1 MALPLTPAQQKA
13 VDALVRSGALRAVR
27 PDEKKARAF
36 LAGAES
42 ALADVPNVTRTENR
56 YNLAYKAAHDV
67 GEAVL
72 AGYGYKTTYGAG
84 GHVKVGRFLAA
95 IFDTPPPYDVLR
107 ARFAQEWRAGESAW
121 SPEARAIFA
130 ELGLSEGSP
139 SRRSLVD
146 SETFRALMAGASD
159 VLPRAA

>member
-1 MALPLTPAQQKA
+1 MEEDRMPLPLTPAQQKA

-95 IFDTPPPYDVLR
+95 IFDTPPPRDAAAHYDVMRLDR
-107 ARFAQEWRAGESAW
+107 NANNYLGKPVTHAAADTAAEAAQT
-121 SPEARAIFA
+121 
-130 ELGLSEGSP
+130 LY
-139 SRRSLVD
+139 D
-146 SETFRALMAGASD
+146 
-159 VLPRAA
+159 AAVKRLAT

>member
-1 MALPLTPAQQKA
+1 MAQALTPAQQKA
-13 VDALVRSGALRAVR
+13 ADALVRSGVLRTVR

-72 AGYGYKTTYGAG
+72 AGYGYRTTKGAG

-95 IFDTPPPYDVLR
+95 IFDTPPPRDAAAHYDVMRLDR
-107 ARFAQEWRAGESAW
+107 NANNYLGKPVTIAAADAAAEAART
-121 SPEARAIFA
+121 
-130 ELGLSEGSP
+130 LY
-139 SRRSLVD
+139 D
-146 SETFRALMAGASD
+146 
-159 VLPRAA
+159 AAVERLAA

>member
-1 MALPLTPAQQKA
+1 MPVPLTPAQQKA

-95 IFDTPPPYDVLR
+95 IFDTPPPRDAAAHYDVMRLDR
-107 ARFAQEWRAGESAW
+107 NANNYLGKPVTHAAADAAAEAAQTLYDAALAR
-121 SPEARAIFA
+121 
-130 ELGLSEGSP
+130 L
-139 SRRSLVD
+139 D
-146 SETFRALMAGASD
+146 T
-159 VLPRAA
+159 